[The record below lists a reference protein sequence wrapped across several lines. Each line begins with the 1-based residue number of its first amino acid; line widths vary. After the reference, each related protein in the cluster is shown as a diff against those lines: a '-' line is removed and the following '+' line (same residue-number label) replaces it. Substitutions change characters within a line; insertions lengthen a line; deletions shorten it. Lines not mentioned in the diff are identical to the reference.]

1 MKNIV
6 RNSIA
11 LIFCSGFLFLAS
23 CEKENIDETTIDT
36 SDQAAPARI
45 VGEWEAYK
53 REAEELILGFED
65 GEMVQ
70 SMEWIDLTSSFA
82 NEGTLEFYEDHTF
95 ISFYGGVQTHEGD
108 WIEENDSTF
117 SFTFDEY
124 PWSDLTET
132 YVVNFHCDNTMSIN
146 FRVEPPAGNHDFQDA
161 NWYEE
166 SYFRIPGTIECDDL
180 TDYYVDI
187 TECPNW
193 QANIGD
199 SCQDGWGTI
208 SADCDCIENENF
220 CSVLTGSNANY
231 PSGYIGDECWT
242 TNDQQGFISENCE
255 CVENVSEPDC
265 PEFFYEGWSDG
276 NYGSPCETPDVPL
289 GGIIG
294 DDCEC
299 IEDENFCSVLIGGNA
314 NYPNGYIGDECWT
327 ANDQQGFISENCECI
342 EN

>member
-11 LIFCSGFLFLAS
+11 FIYCSVFLILAS
-23 CEKENIDETTIDT
+23 CEKENLDETTIDT
-36 SDQAAPARI
+36 SNQTASARI

-53 REAEELILGFED
+53 REAEELLWSFD
-65 GEMVQ
+65 GVGIVQ
-70 SMEWIDLTSSFA
+70 SMGWIDLTSSFA

-95 ISFYGGVQTHEGD
+95 ISFYSGVQTHEGD

-180 TDYYVDI
+180 TDYYVYI
-187 TECPNW
+187 SECPNW

-208 SADCDCIENENF
+208 SADCDCI
-220 CSVLTGSNANY
+220 
-231 PSGYIGDECWT
+231 
-242 TNDQQGFISENCE
+242 
-255 CVENVSEPDC
+255 ENVSEPDC

-299 IEDENFCSVLIGGNA
+299 IEDENFCSILIGGNA